1 MVKHGVFTGMYV
13 APIWFWTFKLPYD
26 DLVVCSCRQLYMMP
40 KWFWTFRLPPPR
52 PLLWYNKCSRNGT
65 SQNIWQIQDAMETWK
80 SRQRIRKRFNGKV
93 IKSGY
98 ITLPMATD
106 RNYDSISERGS
117 FFVAIVLFFFRGNN
131 RFPSGFTAV
140 APNKGIVR
148 SRLTYPYLQRYPG
161 NLTLARCWQNCG
173 HAPEMLS
180 LHSGSI

>member
-13 APIWFWTFKLPYD
+13 APKWFWTFKLPYD

-40 KWFWTFRLPPPR
+40 KWFWTFRLPPR

-117 FFVAIVLFFFRGNN
+117 FFVAIVLFFSAGTIDSHLGLLPWLLTKGSFVHAWLIRIYSDIRG
-131 RFPSGFTAV
+131 
-140 APNKGIVR
+140 I
-148 SRLTYPYLQRYPG
+148 
-161 NLTLARCWQNCG
+161 
-173 HAPEMLS
+173 
-180 LHSGSI
+180 